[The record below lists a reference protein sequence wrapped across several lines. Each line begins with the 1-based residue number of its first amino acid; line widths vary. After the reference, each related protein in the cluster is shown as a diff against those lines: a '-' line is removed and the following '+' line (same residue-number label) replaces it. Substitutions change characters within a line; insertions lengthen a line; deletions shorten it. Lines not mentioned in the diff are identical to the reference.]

1 MNCTGAVHPL
11 GLLVI
16 AGVSIPEKKNLD
28 YYMAKAK
35 LANRLAA
42 LNHRKICLSENVN
55 QRTTKEQKLLLLKR
69 IVQLTLKTPERTKTK
84 NLSHRHG
91 KESAP

>member
-16 AGVSIPEKKNLD
+16 AGVSIPEKKKKDLD
-28 YYMAKAK
+28 FYMAKAK

-42 LNHRKICLSENVN
+42 LDHRKICLSENVN
-55 QRTTKEQKLLLLKR
+55 QWTTKEQKLLPLKR
-69 IVQLTLKTPERTKTK
+69 IVQ
-84 NLSHRHG
+84 
-91 KESAP
+91 